1 MANMKRPPI
10 CRCPE
15 CGQQNEVRYLD
26 AEKARADKLWSALA
40 GLLDDTQHAEH
51 TCHDDPS
58 CPVDAARRIL
68 EECR

>member
-1 MANMKRPPI
+1 MAETSDVVCSANTVSAYIGSDPWTR
-10 CRCPE
+10 
-15 CGQQNEVRYLD
+15 
-26 AEKARADKLWSALA
+26 EKARADKLWSALA